1 MSKKAKE
8 PGNAFAYDDAFR
20 TMEGECDDILIP
32 FVNYVFG
39 EHYTKEAVIR
49 RMRNEHFIA
58 RAGETEEKRV
68 TDSHFEISERGISK
82 RYHIECE
89 SKPYDN
95 SLLIRFLEYDTST
108 AMDDVRWEGDKLVVR
123 FPNSGLLLLRN
134 SKKTPQEAQIVMETP
149 GGAVSY
155 PIKILKV
162 SDYSVEEIFEKHLY
176 LLIPFY
182 IFNYE
187 KNLSTIAGDEIQTDV
202 LAGVYNDIVER
213 LNKEQEVGSLS
224 AFSFS
229 VIINMTK
236 KVLDKLAHK
245 HGTVRRKVGEQMGG
259 RVLDLPIIRAYHE
272 AKDAARAELL
282 TEMIRNK
289 VRKGKPLDV
298 IAEELEMK
306 SSELQDIYDAVIKE
320 TVAT

>member
-1 MSKKAKE
+1 
-8 PGNAFAYDDAFR
+8 
-20 TMEGECDDILIP
+20 LI
-32 FVNYVFG
+32 
-39 EHYTKEAVIR
+39 
-49 RMRNEHFIA
+49 
-58 RAGETEEKRV
+58 
-68 TDSHFEISERGISK
+68 
-82 RYHIECE
+82 
-89 SKPYDN
+89 
-95 SLLIRFLEYDTST
+95 
-108 AMDDVRWEGDKLVVR
+108 
-123 FPNSGLLLLRN
+123 
-134 SKKTPQEAQIVMETP
+134 
-149 GGAVSY
+149 
-155 PIKILKV
+155 
-162 SDYSVEEIFEKHLY
+162 EEIFEKHLY

-182 IFNYE
+182 IFNHE

-229 VIINMTK
+229 VIINMTE